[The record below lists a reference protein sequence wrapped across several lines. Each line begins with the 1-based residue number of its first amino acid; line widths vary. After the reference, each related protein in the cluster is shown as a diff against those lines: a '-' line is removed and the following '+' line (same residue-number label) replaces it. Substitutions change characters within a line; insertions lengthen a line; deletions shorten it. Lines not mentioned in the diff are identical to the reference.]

1 MRNLNMNTE
10 TSCGL
15 YKMLFDTEQHNLQPG
30 DAFRIGSL
38 EFVTERYNT
47 GIISDIGQRDY
58 MEDYH
63 MYVQQLFNIDNNV

>member
-10 TSCGL
+10 NSCGL

-47 GIISDIGQRDY
+47 GIISDIG
-58 MEDYH
+58 
-63 MYVQQLFNIDNNV
+63 